1 MPDKRISVRIKGRVQ
16 GVFFRDHTE
25 QQALRLNLRGW
36 VRNLPD
42 GSVEAEVEGETAAVE
57 TMIEWFHQGSPLS
70 QVSAV
75 QVVDLPA
82 EGKAA
87 PFLVRYD

>member
-1 MPDKRISVRIKGRVQ
+1 
-16 GVFFRDHTE
+16 
-25 QQALRLNLRGW
+25 
-36 VRNLPD
+36 
-42 GSVEAEVEGETAAVE
+42 VEAEVEGETAAVE
-57 TMIEWFHQGSPLS
+57 AMIEWFHQGSPLS